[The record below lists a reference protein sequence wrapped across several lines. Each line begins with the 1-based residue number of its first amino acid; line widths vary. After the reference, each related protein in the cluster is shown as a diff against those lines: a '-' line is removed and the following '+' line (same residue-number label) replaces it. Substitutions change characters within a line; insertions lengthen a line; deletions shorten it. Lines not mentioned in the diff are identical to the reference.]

1 MSESGAVEGYGAQD
15 EIMRTDAARDEL
27 RRNVPD
33 TRTIALL
40 ILAVLA
46 TFYTL
51 YLASDIIVP
60 FVLAIVLNLLLQPA
74 RRFLSDKLRLP
85 ATLSSLLLIVALFG
99 VIGAIGAAISV
110 PASGWIAK
118 APQTLPT
125 LEQKLSIM
133 RKPIEYMHEGM
144 QKIDQ
149 LLQQQQPSGN
159 AGQTV
164 SVQQPSTL
172 GRSVGLSVLA
182 GTRAFVGELFTLLV
196 VLFFMLSSGDSLL
209 RRLVEILPRFRDK
222 KRVVEI
228 SDEIERNISGYL
240 ATITMMNA
248 LVGIANGVSTWL
260 CGLPDPLLWGTLAFL
275 LNYVPILGPFCGMVI
290 FFFVGLFTY
299 SNFWPALLPA
309 GIYLVVHVLEGETI
323 TPMLLASRFTLNPV
337 LVIVSLFFWDWMWG
351 VLGALLAVPLLAMLK
366 IVCDRIPPLMP
377 IGHMI
382 GGSPKRGISP
392 EGSGGAHHPA
402 S

>member
-1 MSESGAVEGYGAQD
+1 
-15 EIMRTDAARDEL
+15 
-27 RRNVPD
+27 
-33 TRTIALL
+33 
-40 ILAVLA
+40 
-46 TFYTL
+46 
-51 YLASDIIVP
+51 
-60 FVLAIVLNLLLQPA
+60 
-74 RRFLSDKLRLP
+74 
-85 ATLSSLLLIVALFG
+85 
-99 VIGAIGAAISV
+99 
-110 PASGWIAK
+110 
-118 APQTLPT
+118 
-125 LEQKLSIM
+125 M

-299 SNFWPALLPA
+299 SGFWPALLPA
-309 GIYLVVHVLEGETI
+309 GIYLVIHVLEGETI
-323 TPMLLASRFTLNPV
+323 TPMLLASRFTLNSV

-366 IVCDRIPPLMP
+366 IVCDRIPAATPV
-377 IGHMI
+377 GHMI

-392 EGSGGAHHPA
+392 EGSGGAHHPYRDRGRA
-402 S
+402 